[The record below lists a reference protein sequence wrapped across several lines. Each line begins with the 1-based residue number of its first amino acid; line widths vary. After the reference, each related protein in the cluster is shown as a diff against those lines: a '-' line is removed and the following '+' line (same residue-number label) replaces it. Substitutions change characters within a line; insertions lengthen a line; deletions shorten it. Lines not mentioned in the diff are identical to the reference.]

1 MIVLDTHTW
10 LMWIIHGEADLPPEV
25 AAALQKESRIGVSA
39 ISSFEVAHLLKR
51 RRIELPLPLNDWL
64 REALE
69 PSGIDS
75 LPVTSEIAANSV
87 NRWNTTR
94 IRQTGLSSL
103 RRSHTM
109 PNLRVLTLRFAC
121 IRSWGTD
128 SSALEIL
135 SSSQA

>member
-1 MIVLDTHTW
+1 MIVLDTHIW
-10 LMWIIHGEADLPPEV
+10 LMWIIHGEADLSPEI

-87 NRWNTTR
+87 NLVKHHKDPADR
-94 IRQTGLSSL
+94 IIIATAITYDAKLASL
-103 RRSHTM
+103 DATFRLYTELGNR
-109 PNLRVLTLRFAC
+109 L
-121 IRSWGTD
+121 I
-128 SSALEIL
+128 SA
-135 SSSQA
+135 